1 MHELSIIS
9 SIVDTAQ
16 KYAVENGAKKVK
28 KISVLAGEMSGVLPY
43 YLNYYFPKVIKDM
56 PLFGGCVLDARTEEI
71 RLMCKTCKTQY
82 KPAKTDYAC
91 PKCKS
96 TDCKI
101 ISGKDVKILN
111 IEIILDETEQPD
123 H

>member
-1 MHELSIIS
+1 MHELSIMT

-16 KYAVENGAKKVK
+16 KYAVENNAKKVK

-56 PLFGGCVLDARTEEI
+56 PLFDGCILDARAEEI
-71 RLMCKTCKTQY
+71 RLLCKSCNTQY
-82 KPAKTDYAC
+82 NPKQTDYVC

-96 TDCKI
+96 ADCKI
-101 ISGKDVKILN
+101 LSGKDVTISC
-111 IEIILDETEQPD
+111 IEILFEDKE
-123 H
+123 